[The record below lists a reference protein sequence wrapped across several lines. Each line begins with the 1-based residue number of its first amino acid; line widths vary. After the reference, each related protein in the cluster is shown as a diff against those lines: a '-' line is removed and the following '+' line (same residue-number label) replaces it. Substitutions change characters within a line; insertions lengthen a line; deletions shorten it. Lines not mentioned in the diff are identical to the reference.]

1 MEVADI
7 FRAHGEVYRQKHV
20 LTPDQHK
27 VMRAI
32 EACRTDVLGGHV
44 DVCDACGYSRPA
56 YNSCR
61 DRHCPK
67 CQSLAQARWIEERMQ
82 RLLPVHYF
90 HVVFTLPSSLRP
102 VCRRNQRAMYK
113 LLFEA
118 ATKTLLTL
126 GEDPKRLGAQL
137 GVTAVLHTWT
147 RELEY
152 HPHLH
157 CIVTGGGLSLDGTR
171 WIAARRKY
179 LFPVKVL
186 SSLFR
191 GIFLDGLR
199 RAHAAGDVRLEGVD
213 PVHFIDSLYRADW
226 VVYAKRPFGGPDQVF
241 KYLGRYTHRVGIS
254 NQRLLSLDESG
265 VRFATKDGRTI
276 TLAPPEFIRRF
287 LLHVLPPGFVKIRH
301 YGLWAA
307 GNVTTRLA
315 VARQVLGAEPLVP
328 PSPPVPT
335 DREPLETDLEYLDWQ
350 VRLLRLVGVDVTRC
364 PHCGKGRMF
373 PHPLDVDR
381 IQLLDTS

>member
-1 MEVADI
+1 
-7 FRAHGEVYRQKHV
+7 VYRRQHV
-20 LTPDQHK
+20 LTPDQLK

-32 EACRTDVLGGHV
+32 EACRTEVLGGHV
-44 DVCDACGYSRPA
+44 DVCDRCGYSRPS

-61 DRHCPK
+61 NRHCPK
-67 CQSLAQARWIEERMQ
+67 CQSLSQAKWIEERME

-126 GEDPKRLGAQL
+126 GEDPKRLGGQL
-137 GVTAVLHTWT
+137 GITAVLHTWT

-157 CIVTGGGLSLDGTR
+157 CIVTGGGLSLDGTE

-199 RAHAAGDVRLEGVD
+199 RAFAAGDVRLDGAD
-213 PVHFIDSLYRADW
+213 PDRLIDSLYRTDW

-254 NQRLLSLDESG
+254 NQRLISLDANG
-265 VRFATKDGRTI
+265 VRFATKNGRTI
-276 TLAPPEFIRRF
+276 TLSAQEFIRRF

-307 GNVTTRLA
+307 GNVATRLA
-315 VARQVLGAEPLVP
+315 AARQALGAQPPPPLA
-328 PSPPVPT
+328 PT
-335 DREPLETDLEYLDWQ
+335 ETDVVESDPGWQ
-350 VRLLRLVGVDVTRC
+350 VQLLRLVGIDVTRC
-364 PHCGKGRMF
+364 PRCGEGRMI
-373 PHPLDVDR
+373 PHPLDVGGAEPM
-381 IQLLDTS
+381 DTS